1 MQPAVQW
8 NITKVIAPTMT
19 HPEMIIRD
27 ILNNAVLIV
36 MKYPTSRQFERTG
49 RRENAPIGRRLI
61 PAGLCLTPSGRAE
74 PEMD

>member
-36 MKYPTSRQFERTG
+36 MKYPTSRQFERT
-49 RRENAPIGRRLI
+49 APRGE
-61 PAGLCLTPSGRAE
+61 RAHRTDASSR
-74 PEMD
+74 PDYV